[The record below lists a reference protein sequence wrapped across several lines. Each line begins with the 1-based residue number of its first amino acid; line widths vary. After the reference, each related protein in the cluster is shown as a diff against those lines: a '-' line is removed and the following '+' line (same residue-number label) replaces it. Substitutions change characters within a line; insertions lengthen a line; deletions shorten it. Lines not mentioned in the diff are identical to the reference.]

1 MTKFNLS
8 IDLFTQDVQDAVDVA
23 KALRSVAD
31 RLVKYTSQPWSPYA
45 LTGKIYSEEGKRCI
59 GSWSVDAEGSSDLT
73 MITAA
78 NDPDSRVHCERCGA
92 GIREPKAVHE
102 ICGACLIKEAQP

>member
-31 RLVKYTSQPWSPYA
+31 RLCKFTSQPWSPYA
-45 LTGKIYSEEGKRCI
+45 LSGKIYAEDGSKRCI
-59 GSWSVDAEGSSDLT
+59 GSWSVDPEGTNDL
-73 MITAA
+73 
-78 NDPDSRVHCERCGA
+78 
-92 GIREPKAVHE
+92 
-102 ICGACLIKEAQP
+102 KEAHT